1 LKSFLNTFFSNK
13 TLIFAVSV
21 VFIAAG
27 SLANSFFV
35 IAPAAYLIALAL
47 AYSVGGKISN
57 HGLNVAYNW
66 SIKWAVF
73 IVFLSLTGIYLNEAF
88 VYAMFS
94 FILINIVLNPMLFIS
109 QNKVSTNG

>member
-1 LKSFLNTFFSNK
+1 LKSFLNTLFSNK
-13 TLIFAVSV
+13 NIIFAASA

-57 HGLNVAYNW
+57 HGLNVVYNW

-73 IVFLSLTGIYLNEAF
+73 VAFLCLTGIYLKEAF

>member
-1 LKSFLNTFFSNK
+1 MKSFLNTLFSNK
-13 TLIFAVSV
+13 NIIFAASA

-57 HGLNVAYNW
+57 HGLNVVYNW

-73 IVFLSLTGIYLNEAF
+73 VAFLCLTGIYLKEAF

-94 FILINIVLNPMLFIS
+94 FILINIVLSPMLFIS